1 MNGLLKEISLLSRAD
16 TDCAKWDGLSDTFG
30 QEDLLPLWVADMD
43 FKVAPCIRE
52 ALHKAVDQGAF
63 GYYQLPDR
71 FLDSVIRWEETRH
84 GTPLRR
90 EWLRT
95 TPGVVTGLYH
105 LVRAITQP
113 GDGILVQP
121 PVYYPFYRIIRQTGR
136 TVVCNFLKE
145 EKGVYTL
152 DLADFEAKLRT
163 GQVKV
168 FLLCSPHNPVG
179 RVWTRQELKAMLDLC
194 RRYGVQVVADEIH
207 HDIIMPGFAHIPA
220 ATLWEGEGKPITFFS
235 ASKTFNLA
243 AMKNSILVLPEEA
256 QREKFDRF
264 EKELGTGLGSTLD
277 YIAVTAAFE
286 GGGPWLDTVLAEIWG
301 NYRFMKQELEE
312 IPGIVVSSLE
322 GSYLMWIDLGAHVSR
337 ENIRSFIQD
346 TCRIAPDY
354 GHWFFPEECDDCH
367 IRLNLAAPRE
377 TIRKAAEQLKTALT
391 QALGR

>member
-1 MNGLLKEISLLSRAD
+1 MDELLKEISLPSRAN

-52 ALHKAVDQGAF
+52 ALHEAVDQGAF
-63 GYYQLPDR
+63 GYYQLPAR
-71 FLDSVIRWEETRH
+71 FLDSVIRWEEIRH
-84 GTPLRR
+84 GNTLRR

-113 GDGILVQP
+113 GDGIMVQP

-145 EKGVYTL
+145 DKGVYTL
-152 DLADFEAKLRT
+152 DLEDFEEKLKS

-194 RRYGVQVVADEIH
+194 KAYGVQVVADEIH
-207 HDIIMPGFAHIPA
+207 HDIIMPGYEHIPS

-286 GGGPWLDTVLAEIWG
+286 GGAPWLDTVLAEIWG
-301 NYRFMKQELEE
+301 NYRFMKRELEG
-312 IPGIVVSSLE
+312 IPGVVVSPLE

-346 TCRIAPDY
+346 ICRIAPDY
-354 GHWFFPEECDDCH
+354 GNWFFPEECDDCH
-367 IRLNLAAPRE
+367 IRLNLAAPHE